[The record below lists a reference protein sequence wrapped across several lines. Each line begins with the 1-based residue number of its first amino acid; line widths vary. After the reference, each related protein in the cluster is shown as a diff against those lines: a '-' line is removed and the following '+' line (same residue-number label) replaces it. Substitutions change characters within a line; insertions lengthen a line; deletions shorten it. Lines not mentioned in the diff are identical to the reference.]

1 MKNGYLGIYDSGIG
15 GLTVVKAVQ
24 EAFPNE
30 KIVFLADSKHM
41 PYGSKTPEEI
51 VSYSLENVSILSR
64 YPLKAVLIACNTSDS
79 IAREVLQE
87 RCSLPIIGVISPAAK
102 KAVSLS
108 QNRRIAVMATQATC
122 ASGAYVKAV
131 SGYDEEAEVISVPC
145 PALVPLIEEGRFL
158 HPDEELDTVLS
169 SYLDQV
175 KESGADTL
183 ILGCTHYDVLITHVK
198 RILPGIH
205 TVSSSR
211 CFLDDLKELVS
222 SETDDTEEKE
232 IFLCTSDAEDF
243 RKTAELM
250 LPGIRFQRV

>member
-15 GLTVVKAVQ
+15 GLTVVKAVL
-24 EAFPNE
+24 EAFPKE

-51 VSYSLENVSILSR
+51 ISYSLENISVLSR

-79 IAREVLQE
+79 NARQVLQE
-87 RCSLPIIGVISPAAK
+87 HYSLPIIGVIAPAAR

-108 QNRRIAVMATQATC
+108 RNKKIAVMATQATC
-122 ASGAYVKAV
+122 ASGAYVKAIKEC
-131 SGYDEEAEVISVPC
+131 DKDAEVTSVPC

-158 HPDEELDTVLS
+158 HPDEELDSVLR
-169 SYLDQV
+169 SYLDIV

-183 ILGCTHYDVLITHVK
+183 ILGCTHYDVLIPHVK
-198 RILPGIH
+198 RILPEVSA
-205 TVSSSR
+205 VSSSR
-211 CFLDDLKELVS
+211 CFLDDLKGLIS
-222 SETDDTEEKE
+222 SEIDDTEEKE